1 MIIYNINPNNYNG
14 VPKWAKIVAV
24 VCGILLLFTFVIA
37 ELFVVFNLA
46 L

>member
-1 MIIYNINPNNYNG
+1 MIIYNIDPNNYDG

-24 VCGILLLFTFVIA
+24 VCGVLLLLTFLIA
-37 ELFVVFNLA
+37 EFFVVYSLV